1 MQHIQHVSQV
11 IQKPSSQA
19 GSLHT
24 KQRKKIMYHLLSF
37 INLNTYLHANNCM
50 ISS

>member
-11 IQKPSSQA
+11 IQKPSRQA

-24 KQRKKIMYHLLSF
+24 KQRKKKCIIYYHLL
-37 INLNTYLHANNCM
+37 I
-50 ISS
+50 

>member
-24 KQRKKIMYHLLSF
+24 KQRKKNVSF
-37 INLNTYLHANNCM
+37 TIIY
-50 ISS
+50 